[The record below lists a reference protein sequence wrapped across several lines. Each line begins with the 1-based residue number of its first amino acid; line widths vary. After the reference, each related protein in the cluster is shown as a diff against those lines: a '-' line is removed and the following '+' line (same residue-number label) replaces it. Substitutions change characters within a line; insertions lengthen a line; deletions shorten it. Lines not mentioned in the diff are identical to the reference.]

1 MLTNFIEMLSYD
13 FIVRAFFAGLIIS
26 VCAAL
31 IGSSLVLRNRSMIGD
46 GLSHVAFGA
55 TAIAVVLGI
64 APLEFSIPTA
74 ILASFI
80 ILHLSQNSKISSDAA
95 IAILSAS
102 ALALGTFLISIKP
115 GVNIDLNSYLFGSIL
130 SISTHD
136 LIFCIILGIIIVTTF
151 LLFRRQIFAI
161 TFDENFASAIGIK
174 VKFYN
179 ALLAVLCS
187 LTVVIGMR
195 MLGAL
200 LISSLIIFPCLTAM
214 NLSKTFH
221 QNTIISVIVSIVCFV
236 FGLTLSY
243 ILSAPTGATIVLV
256 NLVALVL
263 AWVYNKI
270 K

>member
-1 MLTNFIEMLSYD
+1 MLTSFIEMLSYD

-26 VCAAL
+26 ICAAL

-46 GLSHVAFGA
+46 GLSHMAFGA
-55 TAIAVVLGI
+55 TAIAIVLGI
-64 APLEFSIPTA
+64 APLEFAIPAVIVASIL
-74 ILASFI
+74 ILRI
-80 ILHLSQNSKISSDAA
+80 SQSSRISSDAA
-95 IAILSAS
+95 IAVLSAS
-102 ALALGTFLISIKP
+102 ALALGTFLISVKP

-130 SISTHD
+130 SITTHD
-136 LIFCIILGIIIVTTF
+136 LIFCIILGVVIVATF

-179 ALLAVLCS
+179 VVLAILCS
-187 LTVVIGMR
+187 LTIVIGMK

-200 LISSLIIFPCLTAM
+200 LVSSLIIFPCLTAM
-214 NLSKTFH
+214 NLSKTFR
-221 QNTIISVIVSIVCFV
+221 QNTIIAIVASIVCFV

-243 ILSAPTGATIVLV
+243 MLGTPTGATIVLV
-256 NLVALVL
+256 NLIALL
-263 AWVYNKI
+263 LSWVYNKL